1 MNRSVPAHPKS
12 PPREVT
18 DEERAALVRVADAL
32 VPRRGADTE
41 PSATPDYLRHLDRAL
56 AARGDAFD
64 AVLAA
69 AVRLGA
75 LDPADLMGEL
85 RTLHAAGDATFQAL
99 SAIVCGA
106 YLTVPEV
113 RIRIGYPGQKHDP
126 APFDLAADEIMD
138 GILDPVLERGAF
150 SVQAP

>member
-1 MNRSVPAHPKS
+1 MNRSVPTHPKA
-12 PPREVT
+12 PPRELT
-18 DEERAALVRVADAL
+18 DSEHDALVRVADAL
-32 VPRRGADTE
+32 IPRRGADAE

-64 AVLAA
+64 AVVAA
-69 AVRLGA
+69 AVRLA
-75 LDPADLMGEL
+75 ARPADLIDEL

-113 RIRIGYPGQKHDP
+113 RARIGYPGQKHDP
-126 APFDLAADEIMD
+126 APFDLAAEEIMD

-150 SVQAP
+150 YVPAP

>member
-1 MNRSVPAHPKS
+1 VNRSVPAHPKA
-12 PPREVT
+12 PPRKVT
-18 DEERAALVRVADAL
+18 DSERDALVRVADAL
-32 VPRRGADTE
+32 IPRRGADTE

-64 AVLAA
+64 AVVAA
-69 AVRLGA
+69 AVGLAA
-75 LDPADLMGEL
+75 LDPAELIGAL
-85 RTLHAAGDATFQAL
+85 RTLHASGDATFRTL

-113 RIRIGYPGQKHDP
+113 RDRIGYPGQKHDP

-150 SVQAP
+150 SMPAP